1 MKFKSFN
8 VENLAKKRA
17 QLKVLKAEIADLV
30 QAVKDEKFE
39 QTLSRQMVR
48 EMKEQARAEK
58 QAAQVAKLEARLAK
72 LKNPKRPSK
81 VTVYKDAE
89 AQAFAA

>member
-1 MKFKSFN
+1 MKSKSFN
-8 VENLAKKRA
+8 VQALTEKRA
-17 QLKVLKAEIADLV
+17 MLKTLKAEIAELV
-30 QAVKDEKFE
+30 RLVKLEKIWAAE
-39 QTLSRQMVR
+39 SRVYER
-48 EMKEQARAEK
+48 DRKAKVRAEK

-89 AQAFAA
+89 AQALAA